1 MEDEIAIVFER
12 TEEGYSRRDIEKRR
26 KQGSRKSEEKKEIRS
41 RKKMEKANSD
51 YDKSQKMHAQ
61 SLVKLVARKIELEK
75 MEEENKALRKE
86 VRK

>member
-1 MEDEIAIVFER
+1 
-12 TEEGYSRRDIEKRR
+12 
-26 KQGSRKSEEKKEIRS
+26 
-41 RKKMEKANSD
+41 MEKANSD